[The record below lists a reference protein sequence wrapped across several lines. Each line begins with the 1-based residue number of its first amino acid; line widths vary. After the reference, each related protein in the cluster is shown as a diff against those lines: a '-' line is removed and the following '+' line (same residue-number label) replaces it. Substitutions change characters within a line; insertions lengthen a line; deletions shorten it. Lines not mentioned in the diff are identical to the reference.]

1 MQLRVVRQGLTG
13 GFYRHNQRSILLAS
27 LFCIFIVFITSIIVT
42 TNVHAAQTIP
52 YKINFQGRLTDA
64 AGNVKPDGLYNM
76 KLRLFS
82 TASGGT
88 AIWTETRETTNRV
101 QVTNGLFSI
110 QLGDVAA
117 LTPSVFTN
125 YPLYLETE
133 LPTPATATCTTAACG
148 TFTEGAMTPRSPLG
162 SSPYAFNADTV
173 DGIDGS
179 SLARNDASNTFTVG
193 STNTFNGKT
202 QANDTI
208 SVVNGKAV
216 GFNVTQSGSN
226 LQLQSAAS
234 GGYIMND
241 ATGLSISAVAAGAAG
256 SNVNSPP
263 TLKLVANNVLVQ
275 AAVDA
280 GATYGD
286 NLISN
291 PGFEFGC
298 AGWLLCEGLTTTASP
313 ASGASH
319 LRFTQANPTT
329 TYEIL
334 SRVIALQPGDQLY
347 VSSKV
352 KTSATTTGEGSRMY

>member
-1 MQLRVVRQGLTG
+1 MQITATKQGRLG
-13 GFYRHNQRSILLAS
+13 DSHRHFWRNMRSALAFV
-27 LFCIFIVFITSIIVT
+27 LFIVFFTSIFHT
-42 TNVHAAQTIP
+42 STAHAAQTIP
-52 YKINFQGRLTDA
+52 YKVNFQGRLTDA
-64 AGNVKPDGLYNM
+64 AGNIKADGLYNM
-76 KLRLFS
+76 KVRLYS
-82 TASGGT
+82 AATGGS

-110 QLGDVAA
+110 QLGDVTA
-117 LTPSVFTN
+117 LSPSIFTN
-125 YPLYLETE
+125 YPLYLEIE
-133 LPTPATATCTTAACG
+133 LPTPATANCTTAACG

-173 DGIDGS
+173 DGIDGA
-179 SLARNDASNTFTVG
+179 SLARTDASNTFTVG

-226 LQLQSAAS
+226 LQLQSAGS

-241 ATGLSISAVAAGAAG
+241 ATGFSIAAISSGAAG
-256 SNVNSPP
+256 STVNAAP
-263 TLKLVANNVLVQ
+263 TLKLVANNALVQ

-298 AGWLLCEGLTTTASP
+298 ALCRCRT
-313 ASGASH
+313 
-319 LRFTQANPTT
+319 N
-329 TYEIL
+329 
-334 SRVIALQPGDQLY
+334 
-347 VSSKV
+347 
-352 KTSATTTGEGSRMY
+352 GSWHGNYRWDMGF